1 MVGRIRF
8 ALERFA
14 SPRHRSH
21 VAQLFSLGHE
31 RLLGFVVSQIGR
43 RRFSAV
49 RFLVSLAADILD
61 GARLA
66 LICRRRASAAASGE
80 RQRFL
85 SDVFMKIHET
95 WPNKSLEPTPITPSV
110 CREVTRWRKSP
121 AAWLSFFR

>member
-1 MVGRIRF
+1 LPGSHTLADVIVG
-8 ALERFA
+8 
-14 SPRHRSH
+14 

-31 RLLGFVVSQIGR
+31 ILLRFFVSQIGR

-49 RFLVSLAADILD
+49 RFFGEFGSNILD

-95 WPNKSLEPTPITPSV
+95 WF
-110 CREVTRWRKSP
+110 
-121 AAWLSFFR
+121 SFTFVVRQTG